1 MHTNA
6 KEIKNFY
13 FQIEKIRIVL
23 GNIQIMF
30 ISSFTLNWRFFS
42 KIDFLP
48 FLCSEDN
55 AAQTWKLW
63 YSEVKSFITWAA
75 FTLLHKK
82 GKKSI
87 WNQRQI
93 NVKLVTI
100 SCCFKKGIK
109 ALGLANCWLHRCF
122 LPNFLRRRVGPDDAS
137 SSFFC
142 NFETS
147 SLNGI
152 RQGAIRLEACAPRAS
167 SLIVIL
173 HVTAHSSIQ
182 LMCGNGVS
190 KMSFSSLPPCHLSLG
205 GSTSKSV
212 PNLPLASNLVNRIG
226 NNQKGFLKPSIIKQR
241 HSANK
246 LIRRV
251 ESKVKIKEFFPRWFR
266 WQNWIFLQKL
276 QFFLDS
282 VFFNEKWLT
291 KKKLLQF

>member
-1 MHTNA
+1 M
-6 KEIKNFY
+6 
-13 FQIEKIRIVL
+13 
-23 GNIQIMF
+23 
-30 ISSFTLNWRFFS
+30 SS
-42 KIDFLP
+42 
-48 FLCSEDN
+48 
-55 AAQTWKLW
+55 
-63 YSEVKSFITWAA
+63 
-75 FTLLHKK
+75 LHKK

-87 WNQRQI
+87 LNQRQI

-152 RQGAIRLEACAPRAS
+152 RQGAIRLEACARARAS

-190 KMSFSSLPPCHLSLG
+190 KMSFSSLPPCHLTSLG

-266 WQNWIFLQKL
+266 WQNWIFFAEIAILPWQCI
-276 QFFLDS
+276 F
-282 VFFNEKWLT
+282 
-291 KKKLLQF
+291 